1 MGGPGSG
8 GYKTAPG
15 DVETHSAWEIIVQDP
30 DSSQVSHTVE
40 SVASET
46 DTDRNS
52 RKYDASSVAERW
64 RSTLRGRECTCSDA
78 RTISWR

>member
-30 DSSQVSHTVE
+30 ESTQVSSLPTSILVQ
-40 SVASET
+40 A
-46 DTDRNS
+46 DRCRNLP
-52 RKYDASSVAERW
+52 KYDASSVAERW
-64 RSTLRGRECTCSDA
+64 PNTPLGKDSIYYNAKTT
-78 RTISWR
+78 SWQ